1 MAHRKTPPLCEPSNI
16 QSLEPRVAPY
26 WNTLEFCRH
35 IGVQKHP
42 TSGTFWVAR
51 VRVATGGHYLQK
63 RLASVCFDGVDGVGY
78 ETAVSLARDWFLSS
92 GIAAVSTA
100 SYPVGVNQNLR
111 YEKCVSGF
119 TIGDAMQDYVEW
131 KRVSAARTHFET
143 NLSLMNH
150 HIIPRLGNVILE
162 DFTGRMFTDF
172 CRDILETP
180 PVRGGQPRGP
190 RVPLQKLDQ
199 EALRKRKKTLNTLI
213 GILRTSF
220 RMSWENGE
228 VSSDR
233 AWRCL
238 KRLPHA
244 DTPRKEFL
252 TRFQCK
258 ALLNACRHDLQQLVL
273 GALYT
278 GCRVSELAKMRVRDV
293 GGHFFGV
300 YVRPLKSYRA
310 RYVHLPEEGM
320 SFFLDLCEGKDEEAL
335 VFSMENG
342 RPWSGGHKHLFK
354 AAVKAA
360 KLPEAFVF
368 HGLRHTYAS
377 QLVQAGTPLAIVAKQ
392 LGHATTDT
400 VSRTYGHLSCQSVE
414 EELSRRFAPIVKPRR
429 DPRLPILR
437 SSLQAEEDAP
447 DSWPTRNYSEASG
460 EIVEFLRATRVR

>member
-1 MAHRKTPPLCEPSNI
+1 MIDRITPPLNDPSNVKN
-16 QSLEPRVAPY
+16 LEPRIAPY

-35 IGVQKHP
+35 LGVHKHP
-42 TSGTFWVAR
+42 STGTFWVAR
-51 VRVATGGHYLQK
+51 ARVATGGHYLQK
-63 RLASVCFDGVDGVGY
+63 RLARVCFDEADGVGY
-78 ETAVSLARDWFLSS
+78 RRAVLLAEEWFARPEV
-92 GIAAVSTA
+92 AAVATA

-111 YEKCVSGF
+111 YTKKLSDF
-119 TIGDAMQDYVEW
+119 TIGDAMTDYVEW
-131 KRVSAARTHFET
+131 KRVAGARTHFET
-143 NLSLMNH
+143 SLSLVNH
-150 HIIPRLGNVILE
+150 HIIPRLGDVIVE
-162 DFTGRMFTDF
+162 DFTARMFTDF
-172 CRDILETP
+172 CRDVLETP
-180 PVRGGQPRGP
+180 AVRGRQPRGP
-190 RVPLQKLDQ
+190 RVPLAGLDQ
-199 EALRKRKKTLNTLI
+199 ETIRKRKKTLNTLI

-220 RMSWENGE
+220 RMAWENGE

-244 DTPRKEFL
+244 DTPRTEFL
-252 TRFQCK
+252 TRPQCK
-258 ALLNACRHDLQQLVL
+258 ALLEACNPDLARLIL

-320 SFFLDLCEGKDEEAL
+320 SFFLDMCEDKEDEDL
-335 VFSMENG
+335 VFTMESG
-342 RPWSGGHKHLFK
+342 RRWSGGHKHLFK

-360 KLPEAFVF
+360 RLPDAFVF

-400 VSRTYGHLSCQSVE
+400 VSRTYGHLSCQSVD
-414 EELSRRFAPIVKPRR
+414 EELSRRFAPISEARS
-429 DPRLPILR
+429 DPRLKRIR
-437 SSLQAEEDAP
+437 DSLQAVQVVP
-447 DSWPTRNYSEASG
+447 DSWPRRNHSQASG
-460 EIVEFLRATRVR
+460 EVVSVLREARTH